1 MRGLYKLFLCFI
13 FFISFLAFYSSAQT
27 TTCVDS
33 DDIIF
38 KISANTNAH
47 GQIWSETGYP
57 QEICYSDLFDGQ
69 VYTSLNPHDCLPGNS
84 NLVLK
89 LSSDTN
95 AHAQISGISNPIYQT
110 NVCYGDLSCYDT
122 RNNCDN
128 GAVEVVSLS
137 TSTNAH
143 IETKDANYY
152 PIKICCTRSATSGNP
167 RILSA
172 SWRYYDGS
180 EVPTNR
186 DICPNIYL
194 IARATTEGIN
204 NEGQINFRI
213 YDDDLFGEDTILN
226 LVGNVNDN
234 EAKVIL
240 NSADPA
246 TRILLQAAFDELNE
260 NKLDLL
266 FEASIPQGQSQ
277 PIKSQEIHYT
287 EDENLCSYPKPVV
300 RVNAPTHRGVYF
312 KGTTVNFES
321 GCTSQIG
328 PLQYDWT
335 ITQGDN
341 TYRSTLETFPLTLG
355 QDFGNSG
362 QANVKLKCTDLRG
375 NSGIAENEI
384 LIAEANSPI
393 LAYINEP
400 AFNSF
405 VYTSPLLNRPYFPQT
420 VGFSGQDSFAISVNG
435 CTVTCLGGDCPEKTE
450 NSLSNCGATPP
461 GGPIDITQTTGGVTY
476 NTLNYDWKFWDNDW
490 ENLWTSYEGDGIY
503 RGVVVYDDVSNQIND
518 KHMSVLI
525 TLEDG
530 VTSAQFSRDF
540 TLGRCLNNGNTY
552 YDPSLGALST
562 SEENNACKGGDLNSG
577 TADDCCPS
585 GLVCSTD
592 GSLSR
597 NHYCKLSDRIINRCE
612 DFEDKDSCE
621 SNTNP
626 AIPRASYGQNP
637 PICTFLECFWSSNS
651 CGVRATRYTQDP
663 NGCVISGGGKPPNIC
678 EWTTTQTECINGRKT
693 IHYTKVSGDT
703 SCDRLDVEVPCG
715 SLNFELGFF
724 GIREFVIS
732 LLLITGIYLL
742 FGICGKKRNE
752 KK

>member
-1 MRGLYKLFLCFI
+1 MRYGLKRLFSLV
-13 FFISFLAFYSSAQT
+13 FFSAFLALAVSAQSV
-27 TTCVDS
+27 CLDS
-33 DDIIF
+33 DDTIL
-38 KISANTNAH
+38 KLSARSNSH
-47 GQIWSETGYP
+47 GEFYSYSNYNY
-57 QEICYSDLFDGQ
+57 EICYSDLFGDSTP
-69 VYTSLNPHDCLPGNS
+69 VTNPHDCRSSPGNDPA
-84 NLVLK
+84 NLVLR
-89 LSSDTN
+89 LSDFTN
-95 AHAQISGISNPIYQT
+95 AHAQTPDYTGTAYTID
-110 NVCYGDLSCYDT
+110 VCYRDLTCYSTSGSCASNE
-122 RNNCDN
+122 R
-128 GAVEVVSLS
+128 EIVSLS
-137 TSTNAH
+137 ADNNAH
-143 IETKDANYY
+143 LETANANNYNL
-152 PIKICCTRSATSGNP
+152 KICCMANVARNKLIFAP
-167 RILSA
+167 K
-172 SWRYYDGS
+172 WRYYNGVEIPENS
-180 EVPTNR
+180 L
-186 DICPNIYL
+186 ICPNSYL
-194 IARATTEGIN
+194 IASVQTRGLDDGQTVSFDVRDSRLVSRSITVLSGFVIN
-204 NEGQINFRI
+204 NQANVTINLNNPNTR
-213 YDDDLFGEDTILN
+213 DLFNGFLSSSRDFLN
-226 LVGNVNDN
+226 LYFRASNPSVSTAVPDSGIV
-234 EAKVIL
+234 KYTS
-240 NSADPA
+240 NS
-246 TRILLQAAFDELNE
+246 
-260 NKLDLL
+260 
-266 FEASIPQGQSQ
+266 
-277 PIKSQEIHYT
+277 
-287 EDENLCSYPKPVV
+287 NLCSYEKPVV

-341 TYRSTLETFPLTLG
+341 TYRSTLETFTLELG
-355 QDFGNSG
+355 RQFGDSG

-663 NGCVISGGGKPPNIC
+663 NGCVIGGGGRQPNIC

-693 IHYTKVSGDT
+693 IHYTKVSGDDT
-703 SCDRLDVEVPCG
+703 CNKEDVEVPCG